1 MCLVGRQLPRSR
13 SDVCCVVHA
22 QRRPPNLHGEAAVI
36 TIDIMKQKTKPSNG
50 PSRVDDKTLP
60 SPLGRGLGGG
70 ADVSHTNRL
79 RLEALHRYSPCA
91 RSSSGPRHRPAGV
104 RWAAEPLSSRTRRRA
119 HRIHIDDSLLNG
131 NRRGYRAGGGHRRY
145 QDAKPASRAW
155 LEQVSQRCT
164 FVQQLFRKCIY
175 GCALTSGFVGHSR
188 TLY

>member
-1 MCLVGRQLPRSR
+1 MTKRS
-13 SDVCCVVHA
+13 
-22 QRRPPNLHGEAAVI
+22 
-36 TIDIMKQKTKPSNG
+36 
-50 PSRVDDKTLP
+50 P

-79 RLEALHRYSPCA
+79 RLEALHRYSPLA

-164 FVQQLFRKCIY
+164 FVQQLFRNRIY

-188 TLY
+188 MLYWNPLVIHMLHCNIRPRRASVHPGGSGHGFRWNAAE